1 MIYGRPHE
9 ELMASTAPS
18 ATPGEAPQPQGQFEP
33 SAPLVG
39 ASEPETVHAPPP
51 PMQPLGERVQAA
63 LYTVGDDDPDVASE
77 QYKMAERANVHPGYA
92 QLAPEE
98 VKRRLA
104 MIEAQ
109 RLDLAR
115 TAPDVAD
122 AITANRD
129 FAVLTKDDLETQQR
143 VGWELAYWAADNTGS
158 LPGWVNRFYLDLY
171 SSFVAGQMTSR
182 TGRIITGENIL
193 GGAEGL
199 SLEAAESERLM
210 TVMTPPSEDD
220 SFFMGNLKYL
230 ATQAGQRY
238 EKWELYAAGAAMGAA
253 AGAPAGGVG
262 AVPGA
267 ITGIGIAAFVDGF
280 GTEAGLAYLDYR
292 REGMDHETARI
303 MALTHGTVAGTVEA
317 FATRYMAAPFGDAF
331 NAVFKTSARQALRE
345 LTKTAIVRAG
355 AVGIVKQNFAE
366 ATEEAIQRASALL
379 FLELGK
385 MRDDP
390 NYRSRLTSVDG
401 ARELASDVAGEFTNA
416 FRNGWFMAALGPGS
430 STAARLRQHTKS
442 ADQLANMSRLI
453 DEASNSKANK
463 RNASLYNQ
471 FLNRITGG
479 TDAEF
484 LYIDREELSQVLE
497 QTNLNPDALNQ
508 IMPGL
513 GDQFR
518 DSAAEGGT
526 PIKIRTADYI
536 TRIGNSVLD
545 EQMRQHVRVSPDG
558 LSLAQVAANAQ
569 LADKWV
575 ADFNRVADNFE
586 KIEQENAET
595 VGAVEKRMMAE
606 LNAVDTAMTQ
616 EQKEAAARIYSRA
629 VLFHAQVEG
638 MSVEQFEQ
646 KYGLQIKQRMGI
658 MPQPPAAVKSLNQQG
673 IARIDVAYADALS
686 RGDIATAQQMV
697 DAAAQQAMPNSAVRG
712 DGDIGI
718 QGRLLRVFHGSGTT
732 IRRFMYQFTG
742 QGVDQLGSGFYFTTD
757 RPEAVSYTT
766 RRRDADVEK
775 IGGEDRPTVV
785 EAYLD
790 IRNPLRSDQVGSLT
804 RDQVRQF
811 IAAAPEDSRRDGL
824 ANWGIDGNTPTSAVL
839 DAYALQDTN
848 LLRALFKIGNDFY
861 GNNTEAFNRAI
872 SDILGY
878 DGVVQDFRSDG
889 VAKLHYVAFFPEQIK
904 SAEPATTDEDGN
916 VVSLSRRF
924 NMTSADIFEQ
934 ALSTRVPTAKG
945 MELAA
950 LEDMLIADLEAMM
963 KSDRMVDGNLRIAEE
978 LGVPVNIDK
987 TLPKAQQLQQVIQFM
1002 VDNLLALHDKMDAQ
1016 QRERAKL
1023 WYVGGR
1029 RIVDEMAKR
1038 YGITDMQ
1045 AAAMLAV
1052 LSPQKNWFENV
1063 SMAFRIGDILSAQR
1077 EATWNDA
1084 VDRAFRK
1091 EVADIKA
1098 SVPIAKSRLE
1108 QAEAAAPQDPQQQVG
1123 EKAAEFRARMAEW
1136 ERTKADQLAKYR
1148 TDLANWEADLARLD
1162 EQIGEAVENGDS
1174 TAELRAERAA
1184 INRAKPRMP
1193 RAPVK
1198 AKRETNAEF
1207 AARVDAFPQQ
1217 KKEHADYVAKLRKV
1231 VASREK
1237 AAARMEAIAES
1248 DAIKALRGGQT
1259 LGELLET
1266 KNLDMAARFVR
1277 YLDETGNSRQF
1288 AIITPEGGMAGPS
1301 QGKDGPLTM
1310 RWGSYSTIAKAISVY
1325 EDGRV
1330 ENVHH
1335 QIGMAHKVR
1344 NFYNNLFDPTNPNA
1358 GTIDTHAIAAALLQ
1372 ALGSSSNLVSWGLGS
1387 GVSDARLGLHGGYP
1401 LVYEAY
1407 RQAAQQRGL
1416 LVREMQSITW
1426 EAVRGLF
1433 EAAMKKT
1440 LAEPVAKVWARHKA
1454 GEITI
1459 EQARNEIFAL
1469 ANGIKDPEWVTQP
1482 TDLPVTSTYTGA
1494 SNTAMESVRET
1505 SPRESQPATVSFEV
1519 APDPRDTALKQ
1530 QWKALSAAQRQQI
1543 SMNVASAIVP
1553 QVMAEYGVSAQVTMQ
1568 TGGWKGDSN
1577 VSFAITM
1584 PAGPLVR
1591 QVGMAIGWV
1600 LSQQAVYSFSKTKYT
1615 GADRTTMVVV
1625 KLADGISPSEIAN
1638 LYETKLHGTGIM
1650 GHSTSGSVMYI
1661 AVDSKSGLDAG
1672 ELANTIATA
1681 TDNDPRVESVV
1692 TLEGWSK
1699 EDNVTE
1705 KPTTEVERAGAEP
1718 TRLVPPAAQRRRL
1731 DLWRAE
1737 ATRLVAEQAA
1747 VAGREGGYAVEPAEA
1762 RGIPPLDGAPSEQGI
1777 QGPDPR
1783 IVAVARRYAASIG
1796 LPFRR
1801 QSKYA
1806 RVDEARA
1813 KRIADAYEAM
1823 QNNPSDPEVRAA
1835 YEDLVRQTKAQ
1846 YEALVAAGYKFYF
1859 FDPDNDPYADQPDGF
1874 GNPWNAVRDLRENQR
1889 MAVFPT
1895 DTGYGTDLSAS
1906 DYDAS
1911 QNPLLATTGIM
1922 WPYGSLDGEM
1932 RPVRANDL
1940 FRAVHDAFG
1949 HSLEGAGFRAR
1960 GEENAWQAHVRLFH
1974 GPAVAA
1980 MTSETRGQN
1989 SWLNYG
1995 PSGAQNRK
2003 AKVEDTVFAEQK
2015 VGLMPSWTWE
2025 EGRVAEVDY
2034 PVEDEGQFN
2043 QEMVTP
2049 RFYSALET
2057 AIVDVKS
2064 NALTPD
2070 SWRQQIRG
2078 LINKGVVKAD
2088 EYEWSGLEEFLD
2100 IARDGGKVTRD
2111 EVLNFLRTNGIKVT
2125 VIENRQPDLSPETA
2139 ALPESERLAR
2149 ARITASETAEM
2160 WLDAEGDLITQEMR
2174 DAFEQYRAAVRNGA
2188 PIDVLTS
2195 IAEPIDEVLDATF
2208 GTSIEGYAEDNMML
2222 GDTDVADVIA
2232 NPDEYVQY
2240 RRWSLPGGT
2249 EYREIRITIPVT
2261 IPRLAR
2267 SENLSTADAFEVY
2280 EYTLDGVSPAIYTAH
2295 VAQLTDGTY
2304 EVIKQGWREVFATL
2318 DEADAYIRKT
2328 LAEDAQGFT
2337 DRTSFKSSHWKERN
2351 IVVHLRL
2358 TTRID
2363 ADGKRVLFVEEIQ
2376 SDWGQ
2381 QGRANGFRNRAK
2393 LAELRKRVRELQARQ
2408 DELDIVAYAGES
2420 LAMDSVEDAILAAIK
2435 EYANGESGAADAFA
2449 AMSDNELA
2457 AKYSLDTSGVARL
2470 RTWVQWTIN
2479 KRDLRT
2485 ARGELMKMN
2494 EAIPS
2499 GPFVENTDAWTT
2511 LGLKQILIEAVKGKY
2526 DRVAFVTGD
2535 QTVQHYRDAIVQAVD
2550 GVQIVRETDGT
2561 YSVNAYKGE
2570 ETLVEENNIRRDRIA
2585 ELFGKAGADQLITA
2599 ADAAG
2604 DGTTVEVDSG
2614 NLEVGGA
2621 GLRKHYGQIVP
2632 KNLQK
2637 LLKKFG
2643 GGQIG
2648 TTTLSTSARN
2658 FPTDSR
2664 NDVAFSE
2671 DAARA
2676 ALEAGNAV
2684 ELVRLPV
2691 GRQQVLRIQVTT
2703 ANDLDQALLD
2713 YGEDFD
2719 GMNVIDMSAV
2729 KATEAQEQMSF
2740 DVTPELVS
2748 GLSGGIP
2755 LFQEQPRSGNR
2766 GAFDP
2771 RKLQMILNSQSD
2783 VSTFLHEMAHYHLTI
2798 MSTIAA
2804 DPTSSARSRENM
2816 DSVLRWFG
2824 ISGATP
2830 ADRLARWN
2838 AMTLEEQRPY
2848 HEQFAY
2854 NFEIYMFEGRSP
2866 SLEMQSAFEQFSH
2879 WLKRIYNEIRTTLND
2894 IYREKFGRDLP
2905 ILTGEVRQ
2913 VFDRLLASDDQIAR
2927 AQAVRNMV
2935 PLFLTEEE
2943 ARAEGMSEQEWADYQ
2958 AGAQMATRE
2967 ASQELQRRSLST
2979 MQWLGNATSRML
2991 SKLQG
2996 EHRELRKEMREEVSA
3011 EVRRQTV
3018 YRAMRYLRT
3027 GVSSDADGLGI
3038 TASGPHR
3045 LDMDALEAMYP
3056 EGMKDRPDIAR
3067 LGTGGRGMMGREG
3080 IHPDVVAEV
3089 FGYESGDQLVRALLA
3104 AKPLDAEIDRVTDER
3119 MMAQYGDMVTDKG
3132 REEAVERALHNEA
3145 RGRFVAAEAKVA
3157 SKATQPVR
3165 VMLAAARQAAATILG
3180 NRRIRDIKP
3189 GEYAAAESRSARDAE
3204 TAYAKRRTAA
3214 QVAQAAYNRVYGELL
3229 SAVAAGAMTETQA
3242 IAQATEAQAQA
3253 QAEASARE
3261 AEYTAR
3267 YGNSDPVEVIQRAKR
3282 NQLLQNQLTSQA
3294 LDAIDEIRK
3303 AVKYMRNVLRDENR
3317 KRIGADA
3324 ADQIEA
3330 VLERFELRALSLENI
3345 DRRKSLAQWIA
3356 EQNALGLDVEIP
3368 PAIAAEAARVS
3379 YRDMSLSEFRE
3390 LVDTVKQLEHIGK
3403 NRMKTLAAAR
3413 QQQFDEARD
3422 EIVQTIEREGAAR
3435 GRMVTP
3441 ETARTEI
3448 GRRMQSVGR
3457 FMASHLKAAIIVQI
3471 LDGGREGGPLWNY
3484 LIRPANDAGDRETQ
3498 MRATGTE
3505 DLSKILAPVLEG
3517 EKMGGK
3523 GIYFPTVGMHLN
3535 REARLVFA
3543 LNWGNE
3549 GNRQRLMGGVGW
3561 TPEQV
3566 RPVLESLTAEE
3577 WNVVQQIWDYFESY
3591 RPMIAEKERRIYG
3604 KEPEWVEPSP
3614 LEVNTADGQ
3623 TVSLRGGYYPIKYDP
3638 MASLRAESF
3647 DEAEQARQQML
3658 GAHIS
3663 ATTRRSYTKSRVD
3676 EVSGRPLL
3684 YSLSGLYTG
3693 VNEIIHDLAWH
3704 EWLIDA
3710 NKLMRD
3716 EMFDRAVRTRLGP
3729 EYKRQLK
3736 NWVADVAVGER
3747 GATHDLEKVASVM
3760 RQSVAAAGLGFSV
3773 TSAAVQI
3780 VGFNQSIVKVGARHI
3795 GRAIMEFA
3803 QHPVRSSAEVVA
3815 KSKFMAD
3822 RGRTQFRELNEL
3834 RNMVRGE
3841 TLASRRFKLGVY
3853 FLMMRMQRMVDIPT
3867 WMGAYEKALESGEDD
3882 ATSVALADQAVID
3895 SQGSGMV
3902 KDLSGIERGGAL
3914 VKLFTVFYTYMNTV
3928 YNMAALK
3935 GMTERNKA
3943 KLAADMLM
3951 IFVVPAVLTSTL
3963 KSMLKP
3969 NEEED
3974 ELDAVDMA
3982 RRLVGES
3989 LEYAMGTVLI
3999 GRELAQLARMVVGGE
4014 PFRDYS
4020 GPAGLRVIT
4029 DVYKFGKQASQLE
4042 FDRQFRKAAINLLGD
4057 LFGIPSA
4064 QINRAIDGIEA
4075 VTEGNVE
4082 GPIDS
4087 VRAVLF
4093 GTEK

>member
-33 SAPLVG
+33 SVPLVG

-317 FATRYMAAPFGDAF
+317 FATRYMAKPFGDAF
-331 NAVFKTSARQALRE
+331 NAVFRTSARQALRQ

-463 RNASLYNQ
+463 RNASLYSQ

-508 IMPGL
+508 ILPGL

-658 MPQPPAAVKSLNQQG
+658 MPQPAATTADFDQSGQR
-673 IARIDVAYADALS
+673 RIDTPAFLS
-686 RGDIATAQQMV
+686 WFKDSKVV
-697 DAAAQQAMPNSAVRG
+697 DADGKPVVLYHGTDVADDFATFKAGPYGLFGKGIYLTPSRTAASAFAG
-712 DGDIGI
+712 TKPGA
-718 QGRLLRVFHGSGTT
+718 RVYPVYAS
-732 IRRFMYQFTG
+732 
-742 QGVDQLGSGFYFTTD
+742 
-757 RPEAVSYTT
+757 
-766 RRRDADVEK
+766 
-775 IGGEDRPTVV
+775 
-785 EAYLD
+785 
-790 IRNPLRSDQVGSLT
+790 IRNPFVFTKWIEDAGT
-804 RDQVRQF
+804 ETDPD
-811 IAAAPEDSRRDGL
+811 AAPDYIDDTEGTQTIWEAITKATGL
-824 ANWGIDGNTPTSAVL
+824 EMTETTSF
-839 DAYALQDTN
+839 DEIQQALRN
-848 LLRALFKIGNDFY
+848 A
-861 GNNTEAFNRAI
+861 
-872 SDILGY
+872 GY
-878 DGVVQDFRSDG
+878 DGMYLADEE
-889 VAKLHYVAFFPEQIK
+889 YWVAFDGAQVK
-904 SAEPATTDEDGN
+904 SVNNRGTWAGEAM
-916 VVSLSRRF
+916 L
-924 NMTSADIFEQ
+924 EQ

-1237 AAARMEAIAES
+1237 SAARMEAIAES

-1344 NFYNNLFDPTNPNA
+1344 NFYNNLFDPANPNA

-1372 ALGSSSNLVSWGLGS
+1372 PLGSSSDLVSWGLGS
-1387 GVSDARLGLHGGYP
+1387 GVSDARLGLRGGYP

-1440 LAEPVAKVWARHKA
+1440 LAKPVSDVWARHKA
-1454 GEITI
+1454 GKIDI
-1459 EQARNEIFAL
+1459 EQSRNEIFAL

-1482 TDLPVTSTYTGA
+1482 SDLPVTSTYTGA
-1494 SNTAMESVRET
+1494 SNSAMESVRET
-1505 SPRESQPATVSFEV
+1505 MPRAAQPATVSFEV

-1530 QWKALSAAQRQQI
+1530 QWMALSATQRQQI
-1543 SMNVASAIVP
+1543 SMNVASVIVP

-1584 PAGPLVR
+1584 PSGPLVR
-1591 QVGMAIGWV
+1591 QVGMALGWV
-1600 LSQQAVYSFSKTKYT
+1600 LSQEAVYSFSETKYT
-1615 GADRTTMVVV
+1615 GADRTTMVVI
-1625 KLADGISPSEIAN
+1625 KLADGISPSDIAD
-1638 LYETKLHGTGIM
+1638 LYETKLHGTGIQ

-1661 AVDSKSGLDAG
+1661 AVDPKSGLDAG
-1672 ELANTIATA
+1672 ELATTIATA
-1681 TDNDPRVESVV
+1681 TDTDPRVESVV

-1699 EDNVTE
+1699 QDEIQE
-1705 KPTTEVERAGAEP
+1705 EPTTEVERAGAEP

-1747 VAGREGGYAVEPAEA
+1747 IAGRAGGYAVEPAAA

-1777 QGPDPR
+1777 TGPDPR
-1783 IVAVARRYAASIG
+1783 IVAAARNYAASIG

-1801 QSKYA
+1801 QSEYA
-1806 RVDEARA
+1806 RVDENRA
-1813 KRIADAYEAM
+1813 KRIAAAYEAM
-1823 QNNPSDPEVRAA
+1823 PNNPNDPEVRAA

-1874 GNPWNAVRDLRENQR
+1874 GNPWNAVRDLRENQT

-1911 QNPLLATTGIM
+1911 QNPLLAPTGIM

-1960 GEENAWQAHVRLFH
+1960 GEENAWQAHVRLFQ

-1995 PSGAQNRK
+1995 PHGAKNRT
-2003 AKVEDTVFAEQK
+2003 AKVEDTVFADQK
-2015 VGLMPSWTWE
+2015 IGLMPSWTWE

-2034 PVEDEGQFN
+2034 QVEDEGQFN

-2078 LINKGVVKAD
+2078 MINKGVVKAD

-2125 VIENRQPDLSPETA
+2125 VVETRSPDVAPAAAQVPEG
-2139 ALPESERLAR
+2139 EAR
-2149 ARITASETAEM
+2149 ARARLAAADIA
-2160 WLDAEGDLITQEMR
+2160 R
-2174 DAFEQYRAAVRNGA
+2174 DALIEDLRLTEELEAALRQYQQAVRDNV
-2188 PIDVLTS
+2188 PRDVLDS
-2195 IAEPIDEVLDATF
+2195 IAEPVDEVLDEAF
-2208 GTSIEGYAEDNMML
+2208 GTSLESYAQDNMETGVEQL
-2222 GDTDVADVIA
+2222 GD
-2232 NPDEYVQY
+2232 YVVDATQY

-2249 EYREIRITIPVT
+2249 EYREIRLTIPVT
-2261 IPRLAR
+2261 TPRLNR
-2267 SENLSTADAFEVY
+2267 SENMSVAGAPEFY
-2280 EYTLDGVSPAIYTAH
+2280 EYTIDGVAPSIYS
-2295 VAQLTDGTY
+2295 AQVTKMPDGMY
-2304 EVIKQGWREVFATL
+2304 EVIKQGWRTAFPTL
-2318 DEADAYIRKT
+2318 DAADAYIRKT
-2328 LAEDAQGFT
+2328 LSDDAEQFS
-2337 DRTSFKSSHWKERN
+2337 DRVSFKTSHWAERN

-2393 LAELRKRVRELQARQ
+2393 LAELRKRVRELMARQ
-2408 DELDIVAYAGES
+2408 EQL
-2420 LAMDSVEDAILAAIK
+2420 DAIVYSDEYGDLLWIDDKIQAATKSFPDVDSAI
-2435 EYANGESGAADAFA
+2435 AAFESMTD
-2449 AMSDNELA
+2449 DELA
-2457 AKYSLDTSGVARL
+2457 ANYSLDASGVQVL
-2470 RTWVQWTIN
+2470 RTWALWSKN
-2479 KRDLRT
+2479 RNDLNM
-2485 ARGELMKMN
+2485 ARGQLIRMN
-2494 EAIPS
+2494 ESIPS

-2604 DGTTVEVDSG
+2604 DGQVVDVEAG

-2719 GMNVIDMSAV
+2719 GMNVIDRSAV
-2729 KATEAQEQMSF
+2729 KATETQEQMSF

-3056 EGMKDRPDIAR
+3056 DGMKDRPDIAR

-3145 RGRFVAAEAKVA
+3145 RARFVAAEAKVA

-3390 LVDTVKQLEHIGK
+3390 LVDTVRQLEHIGK

-3471 LDGGREGGPLWNY
+3471 LEGGQEGGPLWNY
-3484 LIRPANDAGDRETQ
+3484 LIRPANDAGDRQTR
-3498 MRATGTE
+3498 MRATATE

-3577 WNVVQQIWDYFESY
+3577 LNVVQQIWDYFESY

-3902 KDLSGIERGGAL
+3902 KDLSAIERGGAL

-3969 NEEED
+3969 NEEDD

-4075 VTEGNVE
+4075 VTEGDVE